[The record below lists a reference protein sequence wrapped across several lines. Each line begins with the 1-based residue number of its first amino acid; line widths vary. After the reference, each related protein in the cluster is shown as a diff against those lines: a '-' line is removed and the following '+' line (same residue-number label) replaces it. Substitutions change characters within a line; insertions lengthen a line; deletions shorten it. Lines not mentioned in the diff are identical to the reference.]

1 MHRDLNETEM
11 ILVNAKEIL
20 HNRPELESLTITDVI
35 DELDTTD
42 DMVRDRWGV
51 AAWLVINSIEHW
63 NLDALVDCL
72 SLVADETLTFEYVG
86 YILQAKY
93 GIDLIELLLA
103 AEKKGKFDTIVPIVV
118 RNIESAPYVDIKSAT
133 DVISMLH
140 KHISH
145 HEHDAFLTNYAH
157 LCSTHNCLR
166 DIAAQF
172 RNLQNSTEYEF
183 MRRLRWKWYE
193 HNPTEAS
200 DHLDIMLSNNSIWNH
215 KAVIDFWEC
224 CFSFDL
230 DNFHSLFPIIENLCS
245 EDSNLWLHAIPI
257 YTSYVDHSS
266 VEETETQTYSRV
278 VNRLKGIGT
287 GSSDAKRCFLSSV
300 EYGIKN
306 RERLNAIIDVVIS
319 FPLGKDASMLKKLD
333 YPFSKEVQSGKWE
346 AILEQMQYIFR
357 TSQFD
362 SDYPKFFNVFPN
374 TLSALSVFSAEI
386 TMHAIKCML
395 TSDICRVFFGLGLL
409 HKAGKITK
417 IQIGEAQDR
426 NNVFSI
432 TEEQA
437 IRLMKVILCFCPDS
451 EEICHTAYR
460 LLGLCNARSDKYFD
474 FCMNE
479 VYYNYP
485 STMHSL
491 SEHYKS
497 SCVPTQMQLANLVS
511 SAHQQTMDDI
521 NDSYSIKDLLPSR
534 EHQRIFQKA
543 KYLQSK
549 QLNKESRKNSFA
561 ARFFSSRTLKYGVR
575 SAFIQYGRKNEMF
588 YRIAPHQ
595 TISVSRELPT
605 IYVNDPLEYSR
616 KQMNTLNEVK
626 NNAIDN

>member
-20 HNRPELESLTITDVI
+20 HNRPELASLTITDVI
-35 DELDTTD
+35 NELDTTE

-103 AEKKGKFDTIVPIVV
+103 AEEKEKFDKIVPIVV
-118 RNIESAPYVDIKSAT
+118 RSIESAPYVDIKRAT

-145 HEHDAFLTNYAH
+145 HEYGALLTNYAC
-157 LCSTHNCLR
+157 LCTAQNCLS
-166 DIAAQF
+166 DIAALF
-172 RNLQNSTEYEF
+172 RDLQNSTEYEF

-193 HNPTEAS
+193 HNPTEAN
-200 DHLDIMLSNNSIWNH
+200 DYLDIMLSNNTIWNH
-215 KAVIDFWEC
+215 KAGIDFWEC

-230 DNFHSLFPIIENLCS
+230 TKFHSLFPIIDNLCS
-245 EDSNLWLHAIPI
+245 EDSSLWLHAIPI
-257 YTSYVDHSS
+257 YVSYVDHSS

-287 GSSDAKRCFLSSV
+287 GSSDAKRCFLSAV

-306 RERLNAIIDVVIS
+306 RERLNVIIDVVIS
-319 FPLGKDASMLKKLD
+319 FPLGKDAGILKKLD
-333 YPFSKEVQSGKWE
+333 YPFSKEVLSGKWE

-357 TSQFD
+357 TSQFE
-362 SDYPKFFNVFPN
+362 SDYPNFFNVFPN
-374 TLSALSVFSAEI
+374 TLSALSVFSAET

-395 TSDICRVFFGLGLL
+395 ASDICRVFFGLGLL

-417 IQIGEAQDR
+417 IQIGKTQDGH
-426 NNVFSI
+426 NVFSI
-432 TEEQA
+432 TETQI
-437 IRLMKVILCFCPDS
+437 IRLMKIILYFGVDS
-451 EEICHTAYR
+451 KEICHTAYQ
-460 LLGLCNARSDKYFD
+460 LLGLCNGKSDQYLH

-491 SEHYKS
+491 SEQYLNS
-497 SCVPTQMQLANLVS
+497 TLPTQIKLAELVS
-511 SAHQQTMDDI
+511 SAHQQMIDDF
-521 NDSYSIKDLLPSR
+521 NDSYAIKDLLPSR

-543 KYLQSK
+543 RYLQSK
-549 QLNKESRKNSFA
+549 QMNHKSRKNSFA
-561 ARFFSSRTLKYGVR
+561 ARYFPSRTLKYGIR
-575 SAFIQYGRKNEMF
+575 TAFIQYGRKNEMF

-595 TISVSRELPT
+595 TISVSMELPT
-605 IYVNDPLEYSR
+605 VYVNDPLEYNR
-616 KQMNTLNEVK
+616 KQMNTLNEVA